1 MTGAA
6 IEAKDQ
12 AMDAQVEDKNK
23 HAMLLRQGRKAPP
36 CILTIFGAGGDLTKR
51 LLMPAI
57 YNLSR
62 AKLLP
67 EKFAIIAV
75 DRAPKPV
82 DAFRNYLA
90 EGVRSFVSDTAS
102 GPATEPFDTQAWDFI
117 ASRITHFG
125 GDLTL
130 PDTYARLHEVLERT
144 AAQHQTGGN
153 AVFYLAVASQL
164 FGTIVEQLGAAGLT
178 REPEGRFRRVII
190 EKPFGSDLSSARALN
205 AQILKVLSEGQ
216 IYRMDHFLGKET
228 VQNIMVLRFAN
239 GIFEPIWNRDH
250 IDHVQITVAETV
262 GVELRAKFYEATGAL
277 RDMVPNHVFQ
287 LLSLTAME
295 PPNSFDADAVRT
307 EKYKVLEAVHPL
319 DIAEVRR
326 NSVRGQYGAGV
337 INGKPVKA
345 YREEPGVAPDSKTET
360 YVAMQLGIDNWRWAG
375 VPFYLRTGKR
385 LTRRTTEIAIQF
397 KQAPYALFR
406 DTPVETLTPNVLA
419 LQIQPDE
426 GASLQFG
433 AKIPGPEIA
442 LGGVR
447 MNFSYKDYFNTEP
460 TTGYETLVYDCMIGD
475 QMLFN
480 RADGV
485 EAGWEVVQPILDL
498 WQNDKSVPLEI
509 HPAGNA
515 GPEASDTLLWRSGR
529 QWRPIA

>member
-1 MTGAA
+1 
-6 IEAKDQ
+6 
-12 AMDAQVEDKNK
+12 MDARVVDRSNR
-23 HAMLLRQGRKAPP
+23 RQTRTPAHQAPP
-36 CILTIFGAGGDLTKR
+36 CTLVIFGAGGDLTKR

-57 YNLSR
+57 YNLSK
-62 AKLLP
+62 AKLLSD
-67 EKFAIIAV
+67 KFSIIAV
-75 DRAPKPV
+75 DRTPKPV
-82 DAFRNYLA
+82 EAFRDYLA
-90 EGVRSFVSDTAS
+90 EGIRSFVSDTAS
-102 GPATEPFDTQAWDFI
+102 GPATEPFDKEAWEFV
-117 ASRITHFG
+117 ASRITHFA
-125 GDLTL
+125 GDLTQS
-130 PDTYARLHEVLERT
+130 DTYARLHDTLEKT

-153 AVFYLAVASQL
+153 AVFYLAVAAQL
-164 FGTIVEQLGAAGLT
+164 FGTIVEHIGAVGLT
-178 REPEGRFRRVII
+178 EEKDGCFRRIII
-190 EKPFGSDLSSARALN
+190 EKPFGTDLASARALN
-205 AQILKVLSEGQ
+205 ARILKVLSEAQ

-239 GIFEPIWNRDH
+239 GVFEPIWNRDH

-262 GVELRAKFYEATGAL
+262 GVELRARFYEQTGAL

-287 LLSLTAME
+287 LLSMTAME

-307 EKYKVLEAVHPL
+307 EKHKVLEAVHPL
-319 DIAEVRR
+319 DEPEVRR
-326 NSVRGQYGAGV
+326 NTVRGQYAAGKL
-337 INGKPVKA
+337 GDTADKA
-345 YREEPGVAPDSKTET
+345 YREEPGVNPDSATET

-385 LTRRTTEIAIQF
+385 MTRRTTEIAIQF
-397 KQAPYALFR
+397 KQAPFALFR
-406 DTPVETLTPNVLA
+406 DTPVDILTPNVLA

-447 MNFSYKDYFNTEP
+447 MNFSYKDYFSTEP

-485 EAGWEVVQPILDL
+485 EAGWEVVQPIVDL
-498 WQNDKSVPLEI
+498 WKNDKAVLLEMY
-509 HPAGNA
+509 PAGSA
-515 GPEASDTLLWRSGR
+515 GPEAADNLLWRSGR
-529 QWRPIA
+529 HWRPIS

>member
-1 MTGAA
+1 MA
-6 IEAKDQ
+6 
-12 AMDAQVEDKNK
+12 AQVVDRSNR
-23 HAMLLRQGRKAPP
+23 RQTQTPAHQAPP
-36 CILTIFGAGGDLTKR
+36 CTLIIFGAGGDLTKR

-57 YNLSR
+57 YNLSK
-62 AKLLP
+62 AKLLS

-75 DRAPKPV
+75 DRTPKPLE
-82 DAFRNYLA
+82 DYRDYLA
-90 EGVRSFVSDTAS
+90 EGIRSFVSDTAS
-102 GPATEPFDTQAWDFI
+102 GPATEPFDKEAWEFV
-117 ASRITHFG
+117 ASRITHFA
-125 GDLTL
+125 GDLTVS
-130 PDTYARLHEVLERT
+130 DTYARLFETHRNI
-144 AAQHQTGGN
+144 AAQHQIGGN
-153 AVFYLAVASQL
+153 AIFYLAVASQL
-164 FGTIVEQLGAAGLT
+164 FGTIVEQIGSAGLT
-178 REPEGRFRRVII
+178 EEKDDCFRRVII
-190 EKPFGSDLSSARALN
+190 EKPFGTDLASARALN
-205 AQILKVLSEGQ
+205 TRILKVLSESQ

-239 GIFEPIWNRDH
+239 GVFEPIWNRDH

-307 EKYKVLEAVHPL
+307 EKHKVLEAVHPL
-319 DIAEVRR
+319 DNEEVRR
-326 NSVRGQYGAGV
+326 SVARGQYGAGELG
-337 INGKPVKA
+337 GKA
-345 YREEPGVAPDSKTET
+345 AQGYREEPGVAPDSTTET
-360 YVAMQLGIDNWRWAG
+360 YVAMRLGIDNWRWAG

-385 LTRRTTEIAIQF
+385 LARRTTEIAIQF
-397 KQAPYALFR
+397 KQAPFALFR
-406 DTPVETLTPNVLA
+406 NTPVDTLPPNVLA
-419 LQIQPDE
+419 LQLQPDE

-447 MNFSYKDYFNTEP
+447 MNFSYKDYFSTEP

-475 QMLFN
+475 AMLFN

-498 WQNDKSVPLEI
+498 WHDDKTVALE
-509 HPAGNA
+509 PYAVGSA
-515 GPEASDTLLWRSGR
+515 GPEAADNLLWRSGR
-529 QWRPIA
+529 QWRPIT